1 METNREKFN
10 KIATTINTSI
20 LEEIQFRNAN
30 REWMRR
36 SNRIAA
42 KVLMALKEQNLS
54 QKRLANRMGVTPQY
68 INKLVK
74 GKENF
79 TLETCTKLE
88 AFLGIQIYHD
98 SIKENKSIIYAD
110 YTSSY
115 QKRYDTLN
123 QFYYSDAV

>member
-10 KIATTINTSI
+10 KIATTINTNI

-36 SNRIAA
+36 SNRIAT
-42 KVLMALKEQNLS
+42 KILIALKEQNLS
-54 QKRLANRMGVTPQY
+54 QKTLANRMGVTPQY
-68 INKLVK
+68 ISKLVK

-88 AFLGIQIYHD
+88 AFLGIEIYHD
-98 SIKENKSIIYAD
+98 SIKEKKSIEYAD

-115 QKRYDTLN
+115 QKKYDTLTPF
-123 QFYYSDAV
+123 FYSNAI